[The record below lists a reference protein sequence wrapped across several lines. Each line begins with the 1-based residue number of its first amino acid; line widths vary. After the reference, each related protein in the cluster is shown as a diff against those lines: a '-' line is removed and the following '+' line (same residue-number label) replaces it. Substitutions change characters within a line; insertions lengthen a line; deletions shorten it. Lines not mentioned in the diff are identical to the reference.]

1 MITICDHSGAQI
13 CAHRAETSLEISFF
27 DGSGQWR
34 AKCSRTRNGDSPPS
48 SYKNGVSKRLTGYF
62 LRQLTLANDCLQ
74 ALALDDCHLGG
85 PVAAPAPAIKANAF
99 GVDLGPT
106 LEVIEH
112 AGEHALSRRIC

>member
-48 SYKNGVSKRLTGYF
+48 SHKNGVSKRLTGYF
-62 LRQLTLANDCLQ
+62 LRQLTLANQEFAFARPTSDPGNSAQ
-74 ALALDDCHLGG
+74 TVQMNSG
-85 PVAAPAPAIKANAF
+85 PRFLPIINK
-99 GVDLGPT
+99 
-106 LEVIEH
+106 
-112 AGEHALSRRIC
+112 